1 MPLPPLPTQIADQ
14 VKLNRKETP
23 DLKQRPVPVVRNP
36 VETLLDNNV
45 DLETLASAEWANS
58 AQVDLS
64 AAELALEKIKG
75 DHRLK
80 QAENK
85 NSKRIIRSG
94 PPTLFVLDTNV
105 LMHDPASLFRFD
117 EHDLYLPMTTLEEL
131 DNHKK
136 GMSEVAR
143 NARMVSR
150 SLDQLI
156 AGTTGTLEEGI
167 PLNKLGHSDVTG
179 RLFFQTQLFTHVL
192 PEGLPEGKGCLLY
205 TSPSPRD

>member
-36 VETLLDNNV
+36 VETLIDNNV

-80 QAENK
+80 QAE
-85 NSKRIIRSG
+85 
-94 PPTLFVLDTNV
+94 FTN
-105 LMHDPASLFRFD
+105 DDFRR
-117 EHDLYLPMTTLEEL
+117 
-131 DNHKK
+131 
-136 GMSEVAR
+136 A
-143 NARMVSR
+143 
-150 SLDQLI
+150 
-156 AGTTGTLEEGI
+156 
-167 PLNKLGHSDVTG
+167 
-179 RLFFQTQLFTHVL
+179 
-192 PEGLPEGKGCLLY
+192 
-205 TSPSPRD
+205 